1 MRHLLTTKDF
11 NDSEIEALLHRA
23 DFFLKNDT
31 FETAKKNKLI
41 INIFFEN
48 PPEPEVLLRLQQKGW
63 GLMS

>member
-41 INIFFEN
+41 INIKYIFIY
-48 PPEPEVLLRLQQKGW
+48 K
-63 GLMS
+63 MYY